1 MRNILT
7 SSQELDNFKIATIE
21 ASVGGTEHASVTM
34 PTIARW
40 YRKWDTVTLLSDWNI
55 LIKTA
60 GGDILWYITISLDTW
75 ASILYVQFNAA
86 SMVINTQYPLT
97 EDINYIDYGISYTP
111 PTKRLLLY
119 VTTDWV
125 KSSDWEWI
133 DDIGNIISYVDMPK
147 DYNGIFLT
155 WNSSDRYDF
164 IPIDS
169 EWHPA
174 SSEERFVADPISKQ
188 WIVFKWIKYIP
199 YGWTAFDVSLTTTYQ
214 GIPYAKTWWLLQD
227 WDEMV
232 MVFET
237 QTGPSEFIYA
247 QAPTTTDYISQINS
261 WYGSSVTVQ
270 SWRVEAVL
278 QADDWYLYTA
288 TSYANWSQWQ
298 YYIEAMKLD
307 TSMNVIEHSQVSTT
321 QSWINAPLMTFWG
334 YSPRA
339 SYSDWTN
346 NVDSSITN
354 AQTLWEW
361 IYNNLQ

>member
-7 SSQELDNFKIATIE
+7 SSLELDNFKIAIIE

-75 ASILYVQFNAA
+75 ASILYVQLNAA

-119 VTTDWV
+119 VETDWV
-125 KSSDWEWI
+125 KSYDWDWM
-133 DDIGNIISYVDMPK
+133 NNNRNPISYVDMPV
-147 DYNGIFLT
+147 DYKAICLT
-155 WNSSDRYDF
+155 WSYLDVYDF
-164 IPIDS
+164 VPVDS
-169 EWHPA
+169 G
-174 SSEERFVADPISKQ
+174 SSTVSSLGFSAILSWSQ
-188 WIVFKWIKYIP
+188 WIVFKGIKYIP
-199 YGWTAFDVSLTTTYQ
+199 YGWTAFNVDLTTTYRP
-214 GIPYAKTWWLLQD
+214 IPMVETWGLLQD

-237 QTGPSEFIYA
+237 QTGPGTFEYVL
-247 QAPTTTDYISQINS
+247 APTSTDYTKQISS
-261 WYGSSVTVQ
+261 WYGSSIGIQ
-270 SWRVEAVL
+270 SWTVAAVL
-278 QADDWYLYTA
+278 QADDWYLYAA
-288 TSYANWSQWQ
+288 TSYANWGQSL

-307 TSMNVIEHSQVSTT
+307 TSMNVIEHSPVSTT
-321 QSWINAPLMTFWG
+321 YNWLNEPQQTFWG
-334 YSPRA
+334 YNTRYW
-339 SYSDWTN
+339 YSGWTN

>member
-7 SSQELDNFKIATIE
+7 SSLELNNFKIATIE

-111 PTKRLLLY
+111 PTKRLSLY
-119 VTTDWV
+119 VTTDWE
-125 KSSDWEWI
+125 KSSDWDWI
-133 DDIGNIISYVDMPK
+133 DNNGNLISYVDMPE
-147 DYNGIFLT
+147 DYSGIFLT
-155 WNSSDRYDF
+155 WSNWNLYNFVSADSDWNPDSSLGF
-164 IPIDS
+164 KAGVSPS
-169 EWHPA
+169 
-174 SSEERFVADPISKQ
+174 Q
-188 WIVFKWIKYIP
+188 WVVFRRIEYIP
-199 YGWTAFDVSLTTTYQ
+199 YGWTAFNVDLTQTYQ
-214 GIPYAKTWWLLQD
+214 GIPTGETWGLLQD

-237 QTGPSEFIYA
+237 QTGPSIFTYMP
-247 QAPTTTDYISQINS
+247 APTSTDYTSQINS
-261 WYGSSVTVQ
+261 WYGSSVSVQ
-270 SWRVEAVL
+270 SWRVAAVL

-321 QSWINAPLMTFWG
+321 QNWINAPMMTFW
-334 YSPRA
+334 
-339 SYSDWTN
+339 SYSRQENYSQWTN
-346 NVDSSITN
+346 NVESSITN